1 MRLLDLLKNARDNL
15 EEVEKIL
22 DEIVREWDETH
33 MDDNS
38 LATELDYLAIQ
49 IGNVAESARDFKRHM
64 VEVRH

>member
-1 MRLLDLLKNARDNL
+1 MRLLGLLKNARDNL

-22 DEIVREWDETH
+22 DEIVRDWDETNT
-33 MDDNS
+33 DDNS

-49 IGNVAESARDFKRHM
+49 IGNVAESARDFKKHM